1 MSEGRTIG
9 APQRHRVS
17 LRQGGMLKILG
28 GCDLRID
35 ALEGRLWII
44 QEADVPDVELEAGQS
59 MRTGNV
65 TLIQALK
72 ASTLALVWP
81 NRERHD
87 LQDRVSLVGTG

>member
-1 MSEGRTIG
+1 VSERRTIG
-9 APQRHRVS
+9 APKQHRVN

-65 TLIQALK
+65 TLVQALK
-72 ASTLALVWP
+72 ASTFALVWP
-81 NRERHD
+81 NRARD
-87 LQDRVSLVGTG
+87 DMQDRVSLVGTG